1 MVPSDGNLS
10 TSFVRLQTTL
20 NLKVSSTISRSSVT
34 SFGYSVRL
42 LRFIRL
48 FRAPAY
54 IVQFACFVVQFASFR
69 CLVRLPSS
77 LAQFSQFAYL
87 VRWLVTPFGYS
98 NRVGRW
104 PSTSPPKKMQISHL
118 SDVFLLIFQ
127 LMKPVKAVNPSDN
140 SCRRSFWGFRLES
153 FECTGYGTSYGAPD
167 SFGKTLAVQSDGTQ
181 DSCRI
186 EDGLQLTG
194 LHLEA
199 TWPHPFVALLC
210 VADCL
215 NKTQV
220 KMKTLI

>member
-1 MVPSDGNLS
+1 MLLL
-10 TSFVRLQTTL
+10 R
-20 NLKVSSTISRSSVT
+20 
-34 SFGYSVRL
+34 SVRL
-42 LRFIRL
+42 FRCSIRFVSL
-48 FRAPAY
+48 LSSLT
-54 IVQFACFVVQFASFR
+54 QFACSI
-69 CLVRLPSS
+69 LSIRLLSS
-77 LAQFSQFAYL
+77 L
-87 VRWLVTPFGYS
+87 TPFGYS

-127 LMKPVKAVNPSDN
+127 LMKPVKAVNPSDTLAIAP
-140 SCRRSFWGFRLES
+140 FGA
-153 FECTGYGTSYGAPD
+153 FECTGYGTSYGAQD